1 MIYRFWTLKIA
12 KQDESNGESKFRVTI
27 GFRGKLASYWKKD
40 RIQFQKWRGVCR
52 AYNNPIL
59 EYHVREMNF
68 DNIGKACGAQII
80 FTTRSGMVG
89 REDLGFSEKNIILND
104 DVHGERCSWLFI

>member
-1 MIYRFWTLKIA
+1 
-12 KQDESNGESKFRVTI
+12 
-27 GFRGKLASYWKKD
+27 
-40 RIQFQKWRGVCR
+40 
-52 AYNNPIL
+52 
-59 EYHVREMNF
+59 MNF

-104 DVHGERCSWLFI
+104 DVHGERCS